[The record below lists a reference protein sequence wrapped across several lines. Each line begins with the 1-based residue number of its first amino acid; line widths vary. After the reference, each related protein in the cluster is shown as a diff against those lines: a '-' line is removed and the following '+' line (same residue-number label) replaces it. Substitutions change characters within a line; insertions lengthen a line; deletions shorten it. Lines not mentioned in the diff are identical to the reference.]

1 MRLARH
7 VKLLA
12 LAATAGAA
20 MAIAAAPAQAQDAAD
35 GKKLFMTK
43 TCIACHG
50 KDGAKAIQA
59 YPNLAGQ
66 DAKYLLQ
73 QMKDI
78 KAGTREGS
86 KDQTGN
92 PRSAGMK
99 AVMHLVSDEEMKTVA
114 DWLAALPAP
123 EPKPAVD
130 DAARIKQGEDLYKKS
145 GCPSCHGPEGKKPLP
160 AHPGLAGM
168 KAEYASFQMKD
179 IRDGARVNGKSKT
192 MVNFVKKLD
201 DAQIQLIA
209 DYLSTVKR

>member
-12 LAATAGAA
+12 IAATAGAA
-20 MAIAAAPAQAQDAAD
+20 IVIAAGPAQAQSAD

-50 KDGAKAIQA
+50 KDGAKAILA

-66 DAKYLLQ
+66 EAKYLLQ

-78 KAGTREGS
+78 KSGS
-86 KDQTGN
+86 RVGSPDQTGN
-92 PRSAGMK
+92 ARTAGMR
-99 AVMHLVSDEEMKTVA
+99 AVMHLVSDDEMKTVA
-114 DWLAALPAP
+114 DWLAGLPAP
-123 EPKPAVD
+123 AIKPGTE
-130 DAARIKQGEDLYKKS
+130 DAERIKQGETLYKKS
-145 GCPSCHGPEGKKPLP
+145 GCQSCHGPEGKKPLP
-160 AHPGLAGM
+160 AHPYLAGV
-168 KAEYASFQMKD
+168 KAEYAAFQMKD
-179 IRDGARVNGKSKT
+179 IRDGARANGKSKT

-201 DAQIQLIA
+201 DAQIQVIA

>member
-20 MAIAAAPAQAQDAAD
+20 MALAAGSAQAQSAD

-50 KDGAKAIQA
+50 KDGAKAILA

-66 DAKYLLQ
+66 EAKYLLQ

-78 KAGTREGS
+78 KTGAREGS
-86 KDQTGN
+86 PDQTGN

-99 AVMHLVSDEEMKTVA
+99 AVMHLVSDEEMKAVA
-114 DWLAALPAP
+114 DWLSALKPVAA
-123 EPKPAVD
+123 KPGSD
-130 DAARIKQGEDLYKKS
+130 DAARIKEGETLYKKS
-145 GCPSCHGPEGKKPLP
+145 GCQSCHGPEGKKPLP
-160 AHPGLAGM
+160 AHPFLAGM
-168 KAEYASFQMKD
+168 KAEYAAFQMKD
-179 IRDGARVNGKSKT
+179 IRDGARVNAKSKT

-209 DYLSTVKR
+209 DYLSTVNR